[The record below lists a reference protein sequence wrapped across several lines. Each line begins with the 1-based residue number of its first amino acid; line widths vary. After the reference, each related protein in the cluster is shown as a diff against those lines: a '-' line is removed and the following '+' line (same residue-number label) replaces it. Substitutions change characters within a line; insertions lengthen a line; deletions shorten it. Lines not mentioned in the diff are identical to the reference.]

1 MLGKNIIVSSRAI
14 IGKNVI
20 VGSGAII
27 MGRSR
32 IGDNTVIGEE
42 VILGYPTR
50 KKILEAR
57 KRGRIDYSETDGA
70 VIGENVV
77 LRPFTIVYENAV
89 LENSVETGHYVMIR
103 EEAVIGRNT
112 IVGTASVIDG
122 KVKVGENVRIE
133 TGVYIPP
140 YTTIGSGVFIGPR
153 VVFTNDRYPMSSRLM
168 GVVVED
174 GAVIGANSTLIAGV
188 RIGARAVVA
197 AGSVVTRDVPPETVV
212 AGVPARPVMSRDEYD
227 HKKKTYENPETE
239 T

>member
-1 MLGKNIIVSSRAI
+1 MLGKAIVSPRAVM
-14 IGKNVI
+14 GKNVI

-32 IGDNTVIGEE
+32 VGDNTIIGEG

-50 KKILEAR
+50 RKVLETR
-57 KRGRIDYSETDGA
+57 KHAEMDYYDETSGA
-70 VIGENVV
+70 MIGENVV
-77 LRPFTIVYENAV
+77 LRPFTIVYENAI
-89 LENSVETGHYVMIR
+89 LENNVETGHYVMIR
-103 EEAVIGRNT
+103 EETVIGRNT

-122 KVKVGENVRIE
+122 KVKIGKNVRIE

-140 YTTIGSGVFIGPR
+140 YTMIGSGVFIGPR
-153 VVFTNDRYPMSSRLM
+153 VVFTNDRYPMSNRLV
-168 GVVVED
+168 GVIVED
-174 GAVIGANSTLIAGV
+174 GVVIGANSTLIAGV

-227 HKKKTYENPETE
+227 RKKRAYENSETE
-239 T
+239 A